1 MKTFMA
7 GLNVDDYEE
16 EIFIEAKTE
25 AEAIEKM
32 VYTYGFDSEQII
44 IYGEVSEDYADML
57 GYDTY

>member
-32 VYTYGFDSEQII
+32 VNYGFDSEQVI
-44 IYGEVSEDYADML
+44 IYHEVSEDYADML

>member
-16 EIFIEAKTE
+16 EIFIEANSE

-32 VYTYGFDSEQII
+32 VYTYGFDSEQVI
-44 IYGEVSEDYADML
+44 IYGEVSEEYADML